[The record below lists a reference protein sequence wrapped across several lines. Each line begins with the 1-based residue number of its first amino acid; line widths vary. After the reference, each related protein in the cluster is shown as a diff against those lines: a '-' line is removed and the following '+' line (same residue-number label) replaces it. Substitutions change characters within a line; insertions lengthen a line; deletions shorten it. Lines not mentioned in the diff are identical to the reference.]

1 MFRSKE
7 QAAYAKLIEKAVAQ
21 PGPPLLAGAAAGL
34 GKTHGFS
41 IPLLQSGKRVALA
54 FSTRAL
60 IAQYQASDALHAAL
74 QRAPQT
80 SVAELLSRREF
91 ATTSAYQT
99 HRQQALQAQVLL
111 LTHAAALIDARTPA
125 YADLRS
131 RDVLLFDEAD
141 LLADAAQLRSTFEIS
156 TQVLKECQVSVGQP
170 TEVAGL
176 RAIAELVKRKAAAAE
191 DRAAAAAMLY
201 ALETPRWYKRVGW
214 SEQGEL
220 VLMHAMPG
228 RRLGP
233 LLTDAKRLI
242 FTSGTLQVGGSFDHF
257 VRALGIAQMDP
268 ASRHIDPEQHGSLDI
283 FVADRALTRQEQ
295 AQRIAQSSRPALVL
309 TTSHAATK
317 ELAHLLPDAVT
328 READE
333 TLSHALARCGLGSVL
348 IAAGAWS
355 GLDEPRLRWA
365 TVAIP
370 EVPYGLPNQV
380 SGQAMSHY
388 IDSVVC
394 AVRRTNQ
401 GLHRGLRSPDAHCKL
416 LLLDA
421 RFHRRELKAAIPSR
435 FLAPDGALRNVNEG
449 AAHQVTQ
456 RERNVRAA
464 ALKLYGYQCMWPGCE
479 VMQAHRLEAHHEVP
493 IAQGERL
500 TRLEDVKIYC
510 ANHHRDVHKAI
521 GLAAS

>member
-7 QAAYAKLIEKAVAQ
+7 QAAYAKLIEKAIAW

-60 IAQYQASDALHAAL
+60 IAQYLASEALHAAL

-91 ATTSAYQT
+91 ATTSAYQA

-156 TQVLKECQVSVGQP
+156 TRVLKECHVADGQP
-170 TEVAGL
+170 TEVTRL
-176 RAIAELVKRKAAAAE
+176 RAIVEVVKRKAAEAE

-228 RRLGP
+228 RMLGP
-233 LLTDAKRLI
+233 LLADAKRVI

-257 VRALGIAQMDP
+257 VRALGIAQLDP
-268 ASRHIDPEQHGSLDI
+268 ASRHIDPAQHGSLDI
-283 FVADRALTRQEQ
+283 FVVDRALTRQAQ
-295 AQRIAQSSRPALVL
+295 AQRIALAPRPALVL

-317 ELAHLLPDAVT
+317 ELALLLPNAVV
-328 READE
+328 RAEDE
-333 TLSHALARCGLGSVL
+333 PLAQALARCAQDSVL

-370 EVPYGLPNQV
+370 DVPYGVPNQV
-380 SGQAMSHY
+380 SGQAVSHY

-421 RFHRRELKAAIPSR
+421 RFNRQELKAAIPSR
-435 FLAPDGALRNVNEG
+435 FLSPDGSLPSIHEG
-449 AAHQVTQ
+449 IAHQMTQ
-456 RERNVRAA
+456 RERHVRAA
-464 ALKLYGYQCMWPGCE
+464 ALKHYGPQCMWPGCSE
-479 VMQAHRLEAHHEVP
+479 TQEHRLQAHHEDQ
-493 IAQGERL
+493 IAHGERFTGL
-500 TRLEDVKIYC
+500 QDVKIYC
-510 ANHHRDVHKAI
+510 AHHHLDVHHAMRLTK
-521 GLAAS
+521 

>member
-7 QAAYAKLIEKAVAQ
+7 QANYAALIEKAITR
-21 PGPPLLAGAAAGL
+21 PGSPLLAGAAAGL

-41 IPLLQSGKRVALA
+41 IPLLQSGKRVAIA

-60 IAQYQASDALHAAL
+60 IAQYLGSAAL
-74 QRAPQT
+74 QAAMQTAPQS

-91 ATTSAYQT
+91 VSTRDYQA
-99 HRQQALQAQVLL
+99 HRRRVLQAQVLL
-111 LTHAAALIDARTPA
+111 ITHAAALIDARSPA

-141 LLADAAQLRSTFEIS
+141 LLADAAQLRSTFQIS
-156 TQVLKECQVSVGQP
+156 PHVLKECDAPDGQTTDPVS
-170 TEVAGL
+170 L
-176 RAIAELVKRKAAAAE
+176 RAVAELVKRKAAEPE

-201 ALETPRWYKRVGW
+201 ALDTPRWYKRVGW

-220 VLMHAMPG
+220 VLVHAMPG
-228 RRLGP
+228 RMLGP
-233 LLTDAKRLI
+233 LLADAKRVI
-242 FTSGTLQVGGSFDHF
+242 FTSGTLQVNGSFDHF
-257 VRALGIAQMDP
+257 VRALGIKQIDP
-268 ASRHIDPEQHGSLDI
+268 ASRHIDPAQHGSLDI
-283 FVADRALTRQEQ
+283 FVADSALTRHAQ
-295 AQRIAQSSRPALVL
+295 AQRIAQAPRPALVL
-309 TTSHAATK
+309 TTSHVATK
-317 ELAHLLPDAVT
+317 ELAQLLPDAVA
-328 READE
+328 RGEHEPLAQ
-333 TLSHALARCGLGSVL
+333 ALARCGQGGVL

-370 EVPYGLPNQV
+370 DVPYGVPTQV
-380 SGQAMSHY
+380 SGQAVSHY

-435 FLAPDGALRNVNEG
+435 FLAPDGALPSVNEG
-449 AAHQVTQ
+449 AAQQVTQ
-456 RERNVRAA
+456 RERHVRAA

-479 VMQAHRLEAHHEVP
+479 VTQAHRLEAHHEVA
-493 IAQGERL
+493 IALGERH
-500 TRLEDVKIYC
+500 TRLADVKIYC
-510 ANHHRDVHKAI
+510 ANHHRDAHQAMR
-521 GLAAS
+521 LAGS